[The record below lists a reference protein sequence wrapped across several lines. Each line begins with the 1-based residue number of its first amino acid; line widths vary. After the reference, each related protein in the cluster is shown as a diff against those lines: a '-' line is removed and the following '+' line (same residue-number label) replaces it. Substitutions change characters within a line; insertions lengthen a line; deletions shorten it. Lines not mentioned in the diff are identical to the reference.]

1 MVTFSTQL
9 QGQSPPAPVRS
20 TKKAVAD
27 EECDEGEEQ
36 EDDGGAQDIL
46 DLLPRTDVGQLN
58 THAEIF

>member
-1 MVTFSTQL
+1 M

-36 EDDGGAQDIL
+36 EDDGGAQDIM
-46 DLLPRTDVGQLN
+46 DLLPRSDVG
-58 THAEIF
+58 